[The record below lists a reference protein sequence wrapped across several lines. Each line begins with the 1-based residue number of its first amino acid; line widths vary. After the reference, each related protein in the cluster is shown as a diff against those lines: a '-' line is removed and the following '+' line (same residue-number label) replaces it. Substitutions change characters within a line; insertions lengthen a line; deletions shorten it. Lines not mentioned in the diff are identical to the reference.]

1 MENKAPLG
9 TDVVPILSRITEQK
23 LTASNYSEWAK
34 TIRIYLRSI
43 EKDDHLTKD
52 SPQDSKKQAWLRDD
66 SKLFLQIRNSI
77 NPEVMA
83 YINHCEFVKELMEY
97 LEFIYSGKG
106 NISHTYDVCKAF
118 YRPEKLDKSLMTY
131 FMEFKKAYEDL
142 NTLLPFTTDIKV
154 QMKQREEMA
163 VMSWLS
169 GLPPEYD
176 GVKSQILTGTEISSL
191 QEVYARL
198 LRSEGTHSQPSSNV
212 SALVSHGGSKGGGA
226 SNSGGTAHNRSKDS
240 GGIVCYYCHEQGHT
254 KHNCKKLQKKQ

>member
-1 MENKAPLG
+1 MAENKA
-9 TDVVPILSRITEQK
+9 TIVSDVVPVLSRITEHK

-43 EKDDHLTKD
+43 EKDDHLSED
-52 SPQDSKKQAWLRDD
+52 PPQDNTKQAWLRDD

-77 NPEVMA
+77 SHEVMA
-83 YINHCEFVKELMEY
+83 YTNHCEFVKELMEY

-118 YRPEKLDKSLMTY
+118 YRPEKSDKSLMTY

-142 NTLLPFTTDIKV
+142 NILLPFTTDIKL

-169 GLPPEYD
+169 GLPSEYD
-176 GVKSQILTGTEISSL
+176 GVKSQILAGNEINSL

-198 LRSEGTHSQPSSNV
+198 LRSEGAHSQPANST
-212 SALVSHGGSKGGGA
+212 SALVSHGDRHGGSKGGGV
-226 SNSGGTAHNRSKDS
+226 SNSGGTSNRNKDS
-240 GGIVCYYCHEQGHT
+240 GGIVCYYCHEPGHT
-254 KHNCKKLQKKQ
+254 K